1 MLLSNLETI
10 PNAYATFGGNVVL
23 NRSLLNERLSEE
35 AVAAVL
41 VHEMGHI
48 KHRDPLRSMSRSVL
62 YSAVAALFGS
72 ETQMQALAHIG
83 SLKYS
88 RDMERAADAAAINAI
103 AQEYGSVGGA
113 TQLFD
118 TLEQV
123 EKTFSSGKHI
133 TWLSTYPDTRERQ
146 ANVARIAS

>member
-1 MLLSNLETI
+1 
-10 PNAYATFGGNVVL
+10 
-23 NRSLLNERLSEE
+23 
-35 AVAAVL
+35 
-41 VHEMGHI
+41 
-48 KHRDPLRSMSRSVL
+48 MSRGVL

-72 ETQMQALAHIG
+72 ETQMQALAGIG

-118 TLEQV
+118 TLE
-123 EKTFSSGKHI
+123 
-133 TWLSTYPDTRERQ
+133 
-146 ANVARIAS
+146 

>member
-10 PNAYATFGGNVVL
+10 PHAYATFGGNVVL
-23 NRSLLNERLSEE
+23 NRSLLNERPSEE

-48 KHRDPLRSMSRSVL
+48 KHRDPLHSMLRGVL

-72 ETQMQALAHIG
+72 ETQMQALAGIG

-118 TLEQV
+118 TLE
-123 EKTFSSGKHI
+123 
-133 TWLSTYPDTRERQ
+133 
-146 ANVARIAS
+146 